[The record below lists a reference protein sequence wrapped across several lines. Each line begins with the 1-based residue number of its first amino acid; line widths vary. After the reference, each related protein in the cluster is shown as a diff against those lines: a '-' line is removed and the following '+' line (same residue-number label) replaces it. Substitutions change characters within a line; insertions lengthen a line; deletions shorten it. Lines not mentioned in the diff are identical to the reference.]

1 MQEGIKLWA
10 CAAVCQDQTE
20 REVIGL
26 YRGGKCLLVSRPW
39 RAPSSIPVLQFQ
51 TRRYYP
57 VLAAIIS
64 AADFHIHDGVW
75 FGEIAF
81 NWRVFAAL
89 TGMTQ
94 GTIYMS
100 LKALAADRFIHY
112 IPATGAAD
120 ATLVRVF
127 PHNARTGVRLFQI
140 EPSWLPGFEV
150 EVRPRVALYEVKTAT
165 KIVEFLPLV
174 PDVTMAAMS
183 FAVSSAPMI
192 MPEISIPVK
201 RGSVVDEVLINL
213 PGKRG
218 SVVKEL
224 KIDVFLSRLKGVPGL
239 DELYRLNAG
248 IDPDIGESS
257 SLDNGE
263 EVNKAIA
270 DWRADGFSQ
279 RGIEV
284 LLGKPS
290 GVAPK
295 PADLGSLSTWAIL
308 ADAVPE
314 EPAEELPRN
323 QGKPGAETEESGSG
337 TAPDRELDAAADGAG
352 QRELSERRLSIKYV
366 GPSSPKSGEAVL
378 TGACGATAA
387 PPPAAPPVAS
397 ELFVMSKSERQLRQ
411 VQVDAIYKLRGERV
425 NNARRKRMLAS
436 EVSCIET
443 YERLAGIPFCAEDL
457 PWLMKCLAFTSLVL
471 VLRGIRNACRF
482 PDNDPGRYVFTRG
495 MKHVFNV
502 IQKNKLLHAKARGG
516 KKKASPVGSSR
527 SKNVDDEMRAQR
539 EARRVGGKPQG
550 VVSEKSEGAV
560 AEPQEHAA

>member
-1 MQEGIKLWA
+1 MTEGIKLWA

-64 AADFHIHDGVW
+64 AADFHVHDGVW

-112 IPATGAAD
+112 IPATGGAD

-183 FAVSSAPMI
+183 FAVSAAPMI
-192 MPEISIPVK
+192 MPAIDIPGN
-201 RGSVVDEVLINL
+201 RGSVVEE
-213 PGKRG
+213 PKC
-218 SVVKEL
+218 
-224 KIDVFLSRLKGVPGL
+224 DVFLIKLKGVPGL

-248 IDPDIGESS
+248 IDPDMGELSS
-257 SLDNGE
+257 PNSGE

-295 PADLGSLSTWAIL
+295 PGDLGSLSTWAML
-308 ADAVPE
+308 ADAVPDV
-314 EPAEELPRN
+314 PAEELPRD
-323 QGKPGAETEESGSG
+323 QGKPGAEASAAGPG
-337 TAPDRELDAAADGAG
+337 AAPDQVLDAAADGAG

-366 GPSSPKSGEAVL
+366 GPSSPKSGEAWL
-378 TGACGATAA
+378 TGACGAAAA
-387 PPPAAPPVAS
+387 PPPTAPPVAS

-457 PWLMKCLAFTSLVL
+457 PWLMKCLAFTSHAL

-482 PDNDPGRYVFTRG
+482 PDNDPGRYVFVTG

-527 SKNVDDEMRAQR
+527 SENVNKAIREQR
-539 EARRVGGKPQG
+539 EALASKPQG